1 MTLFN
6 LEHDQFTHVGMKRGN
21 NQDSIGTLLAGSD
34 QQFSLQGH
42 LFLVADGMGGH
53 LGGEKA
59 SEMAS
64 KIIPLSYS
72 KLIGQ
77 NPAGMKDA
85 LEKAFIEANEAI
97 HRKGHENRDFYNMG
111 TTCSSLVV
119 KDSGAWVGHVGDSRV
134 YLVRRSKIHQLT
146 FDHSLVW
153 QAAKER
159 GVEPETVHDVM
170 SNRILRCLGPERQV
184 DIDVHGPHDLLAGDA
199 FVLCSDGLS
208 GFVTDNEMAM
218 AAANLPASLA
228 TRFLVNLANL
238 RGGGDNISTVVI
250 KVPGEVDRKK
260 SVRMS
265 EPTIKIRTGF
275 DIQAILQKLYNWIFS
290 EAWILLPTS
299 LLAAGAAVAI
309 SNYLSISS
317 IFLNENR
324 GLLLVLS
331 ALILGLAPAWG
342 IGKFISAYYREKVKR
357 KSGFDGVPISRTREW
372 NIGDQVI
379 EQMVSQ
385 SEELMVAGQS
395 ILDEDVRVSIT
406 DALAKAKISRTAGN
420 LKEAFLA
427 GAAAFTGLAPVIEGM
442 VRFQQI
448 PPCKMIWFRSEQ

>member
-72 KLIGQ
+72 KLIGH

-238 RGGGDNISTVVI
+238 RGGGDNISTIVVKI
-250 KVPGEVDRKK
+250 PGEVDRKK

-265 EPTIKIRTGF
+265 EPTLKTRSKI
-275 DIQAILQKLYNWIFS
+275 DWDWI
-290 EAWILLPTS
+290 WLPLLILLVIS
-299 LLAAGAAVAI
+299 LLAALSFCIYSPPKDFI
-309 SNYLSISS
+309 SNNYIAVISTSIV
-317 IFLNENR
+317 IT
-324 GLLLVLS
+324 GLVILLTG
-331 ALILGLAPAWG
+331 LGKIQLD
-342 IGKFISAYYREKVKR
+342 KYRENSIR
-357 KSGFDGVPISRTREW
+357 KSGSGTVPISRTKEW

-448 PPCKMIWFRSEQ
+448 PPCKMIWPRSEQ

>member
-265 EPTIKIRTGF
+265 EPTLKNRSKI
-275 DIQAILQKLYNWIFS
+275 DWDWI
-290 EAWILLPTS
+290 WLPLLILLVIS
-299 LLAAGAAVAI
+299 LLAT
-309 SNYLSISS
+309 
-317 IFLNENR
+317 
-324 GLLLVLS
+324 
-331 ALILGLAPAWG
+331 LAFFIYSPPQD
-342 IGKFISAYYREKVKR
+342 FISKNYIAVISTSNIIAGLVILLTGLGKIQLDKYRENSKR
-357 KSGFDGVPISRTREW
+357 KSGSGTVPISRTKEW

-395 ILDEDVRVSIT
+395 ILDEAIRVSIT

-448 PPCKMIWFRSEQ
+448 PPCKMIWSRSEQ

>member
-1 MTLFN
+1 MTLYN

-34 QQFSLQGH
+34 HQFSLQGH

-134 YLVRRSKIHQLT
+134 YLVRRNKIHQLT

-238 RGGGDNISTVVI
+238 RGGGDNISTIVV

-265 EPTIKIRTGF
+265 EPTLKNRSKI
-275 DIQAILQKLYNWIFS
+275 DWDWI
-290 EAWILLPTS
+290 WLPLLILLVIS
-299 LLAAGAAVAI
+299 LLAA
-309 SNYLSISS
+309 LP
-317 IFLNENR
+317 FLIYSPPED
-324 GLLLVLS
+324 
-331 ALILGLAPAWG
+331 
-342 IGKFISAYYREKVKR
+342 FISKNYIAVISTSIIIAGLVILLTGLGKIQLDKYRENSKS
-357 KSGFDGVPISRTREW
+357 KSGSGTVPISRTKEW
-372 NIGDQVI
+372 NIGDQAI
-379 EQMVSQ
+379 EQMLSQ
-385 SEELMVAGQS
+385 SQELMVAGQS

-448 PPCKMIWFRSEQ
+448 APCKMIWSRSEQ

>member
-238 RGGGDNISTVVI
+238 RGGGDNISTIVV

-265 EPTIKIRTGF
+265 EPTLKNRSKI
-275 DIQAILQKLYNWIFS
+275 DWDWI
-290 EAWILLPTS
+290 WLPLLILLLISP
-299 LLAAGAAVAI
+299 LAALFFFMHSQNQDLVSWNSIAVI
-309 SNYLSISS
+309 STSI
-317 IFLNENR
+317 IIA
-324 GLLLVLS
+324 GLVILLTG
-331 ALILGLAPAWG
+331 LGK
-342 IGKFISAYYREKVKR
+342 IQVDKYRENSIR
-357 KSGFDGVPISRTREW
+357 KSGSGTVPISRTKEW

-448 PPCKMIWFRSEQ
+448 PPCKMIWSRSEH

>member
-72 KLIGQ
+72 KLIGH

-265 EPTIKIRTGF
+265 EPTLKNRSKI
-275 DIQAILQKLYNWIFS
+275 DWDWI
-290 EAWILLPTS
+290 WLPLLILLLISP
-299 LLAAGAAVAI
+299 LAALSFFIYSPLQEFSSWKPIAVI
-309 SNYLSISS
+309 STSI
-317 IFLNENR
+317 IIA
-324 GLLLVLS
+324 GLVILLTG
-331 ALILGLAPAWG
+331 LGKIQLD
-342 IGKFISAYYREKVKR
+342 KYRENSIR
-357 KSGFDGVPISRTREW
+357 KSGSGTVPISRTKDW

-379 EQMVSQ
+379 EQMVTQ

-395 ILDEDVRVSIT
+395 ILDEGVRVSIT

-448 PPCKMIWFRSEQ
+448 PPCKMIWSRSEQ

>member
-238 RGGGDNISTVVI
+238 RGGGDNISTIVV

-265 EPTIKIRTGF
+265 EPTLKNRSKI
-275 DIQAILQKLYNWIFS
+275 DWDWI
-290 EAWILLPTS
+290 WLPLLILLLISP
-299 LLAAGAAVAI
+299 LAALFFFMHSQNQDLVSWNSIAVI
-309 SNYLSISS
+309 STSI
-317 IFLNENR
+317 IIA
-324 GLLLVLS
+324 GLVILLTG
-331 ALILGLAPAWG
+331 LGK
-342 IGKFISAYYREKVKR
+342 IQVDKYRENSKR
-357 KSGFDGVPISRTREW
+357 KSGSGTVPISRTKEW

-448 PPCKMIWFRSEQ
+448 PPCKMIWSRSEH

>member
-72 KLIGQ
+72 KLIGH

-238 RGGGDNISTVVI
+238 RGGGDNISTIVV

-265 EPTIKIRTGF
+265 EPTLKNRSKI
-275 DIQAILQKLYNWIFS
+275 DWDWI
-290 EAWILLPTS
+290 WLPLLILLLISP
-299 LLAAGAAVAI
+299 LAALFFFMHSQNQDLVSWNPIAVM
-309 SNYLSISS
+309 STSI
-317 IFLNENR
+317 IIA
-324 GLLLVLS
+324 GLVILLTG
-331 ALILGLAPAWG
+331 LGKIQLD
-342 IGKFISAYYREKVKR
+342 KYRENSIR
-357 KSGFDGVPISRTREW
+357 KSGSGTVPISRTKEW

-448 PPCKMIWFRSEQ
+448 PPCKMIWSRSEH

>member
-34 QQFSLQGH
+34 HQFALQGH

-77 NPAGMKDA
+77 NPSGMKDA
-85 LEKAFIEANEAI
+85 LERSFVEANEAI

-111 TTCSSLVV
+111 TTCSALVV

-134 YLVRRSKIHQLT
+134 YLVRRGKIHQLT

-184 DIDVHGPHDLLAGDA
+184 DIDVHGPHDVLAGDA

-208 GFVTDNEMAM
+208 GFVTDSEMAM

-238 RGGGDNISTVVI
+238 RGGGDNISTLVI
-250 KVPGEVDRKK
+250 KIPGEIDRKK

-265 EPTIKIRTGF
+265 EPTIRNRSKIDWDWIWIPLLITAF
-275 DIQAILQKLYNWIFS
+275 ILPFAAIAVWLLNKTDEPLHWALVSVGSVIT
-290 EAWILLPTS
+290 AGLVILLTGVS
-299 LLAAGAAVAI
+299 KMQLD
-309 SNYLSISS
+309 N
-317 IFLNENR
+317 
-324 GLLLVLS
+324 
-331 ALILGLAPAWG
+331 
-342 IGKFISAYYREKVKR
+342 YREKSKR
-357 KSGFDGVPISRTREW
+357 KSGSDGVPISRTKEWEIRE
-372 NIGDQVI
+372 QVI
-379 EQMVSQ
+379 DQMISQ
-385 SEELMVAGQS
+385 SEDLLMAGTA
-395 ILDEDVRVSIT
+395 ILDENIRTSISE
-406 DALAKAKISRTAGN
+406 ALAKAKDSRVTGN

-427 GAAAFTGLAPVIEGM
+427 SAAAFTGLAPVIEAM

-448 PPCKMIWFRSEQ
+448 PPCRMLWSRSDQ

>member
-34 QQFSLQGH
+34 QQFALQGH

-111 TTCSSLVV
+111 TTCSSLVI
-119 KDSGAWVGHVGDSRV
+119 KDSGAWIGHVGDSRV
-134 YLVRRSKIHQLT
+134 YLVRRNKIHQLT

-218 AAANLPASLA
+218 TAANLPASLA

-238 RGGGDNISTVVI
+238 RGGGDNISTIVV

-265 EPTIKIRTGF
+265 EPTLKNRSKI
-275 DIQAILQKLYNWIFS
+275 DWDWIWLPILTFLLISPLAALPFFIESSSWKPIAVISTSVIIAGLV
-290 EAWILLPTS
+290 ILLT
-299 LLAAGAAVAI
+299 
-309 SNYLSISS
+309 
-317 IFLNENR
+317 
-324 GLLLVLS
+324 GL
-331 ALILGLAPAWG
+331 
-342 IGKFISAYYREKVKR
+342 GKIQLDKYRENSKR
-357 KSGFDGVPISRTREW
+357 KSDSGTVPISRTKEW

-379 EQMVSQ
+379 EQMVNQ

-395 ILDEDVRVSIT
+395 ILDENVRVSIT

-427 GAAAFTGLAPVIEGM
+427 GAAAFTGLAPVIEAM

-448 PPCKMIWFRSEQ
+448 PPCRMIWSRSE